1 MRSPSI
7 NTENPSMILAV
18 ASSVPLR
25 ARAAVSVKPVRREA
39 GFSLLEVLVAVV
51 VLSFGVLGVVGLQA
65 AAVQANKE
73 ARFQTAAI
81 RLSRELSDLMRG
93 NKGIAILTNPTTNPY
108 LLTDFHGGD
117 TLPFPSAEDC
127 SAAACTSPTNVAQFQ
142 IRDWLSRAQV
152 ELPGLRVVI
161 CFDQAPYTT
170 AGIPQWTCDPTNG
183 LAVVKMG
190 WTRQSTDRSASGS
203 SAVDRASNPSVI
215 VPLIAGS

>member
-1 MRSPSI
+1 MRDPSI
-7 NTENPSMILAV
+7 KTENPSMILAV
-18 ASSVPLR
+18 ASSASPR
-25 ARAAVSVKPVRREA
+25 TCAAVSVRPALREV
-39 GFSLLEVLVAVV
+39 GFSLLEVLVAIV

-65 AAVQANKE
+65 AAVQANKD

-93 NKGIAILTNPTTNPY
+93 NKGIAILTGNANPY
-108 LLTDFHGGD
+108 LLTDFHAGD
-117 TLPFPSAEDC
+117 TLPFPAAEDC
-127 SAAACTSPTNVAQFQ
+127 STAACSSPTQVGQFQ

-161 CFDQAPYTT
+161 CFDQTPYTG
-170 AGIPQWTCDPTNG
+170 AGIPQWGCNSING

-190 WTRQSTDRSASGS
+190 WTRQSTDRSASGT
-203 SAVDRASNPSVI
+203 SAVNRASNPSVI

>member
-1 MRSPSI
+1 
-7 NTENPSMILAV
+7 MIHAV
-18 ASSVPLR
+18 APSAFPR
-25 ARAAVSVKPVRREA
+25 ACIAVSVRPALREA

-65 AAVQANKE
+65 AAVQANKD

-81 RLSRELSDLMRG
+81 RLSRELGDLMRG
-93 NKGIAILTNPTTNPY
+93 NKGIAILTGSTNPY
-108 LLTDFHGGD
+108 LLTDFRGGN

-127 SAAACTSPTNVAQFQ
+127 SAAACSSPTAVAQFQ
-142 IRDWLSRAQV
+142 IRDWLSRAQI

-161 CFDQAPYTT
+161 CFDQSPYTS
-170 AGIPQWTCDPTNG
+170 AGIPQWSCDPMNG

-190 WTRQSTDRSASGS
+190 WTRQSTDRSASGV

>member
-1 MRSPSI
+1 MRAPSTK
-7 NTENPSMILAV
+7 TENPLMSV
-18 ASSVPLR
+18 AAASPHPSR
-25 ARAAVSVKPVRREA
+25 ARAAVFVRRFQHEA

-65 AAVQANKE
+65 AAVQANKD

-93 NKGIAILTNPTTNPY
+93 NKNIANLPGTTNPY

-127 SAAACTSPTNVAQFQ
+127 STLACTSPTNVAQFQ

-152 ELPGLRVVI
+152 ELPGLRVVV
-161 CFDQAPYTT
+161 CFDNAPYTT
-170 AGIPQWTCDPTNG
+170 AGIPQWGCAPVNG

-190 WTRQSTDRSASGS
+190 WTRQSTDRSASDS

-215 VPLIAGS
+215 LALIPG